1 MLLAAVCAACCL
13 QWLLTGL
20 CIAPGTWYE
29 PKLRR
34 RAVLQGQCA
43 QRDRRAAASREL
55 HDLALEMHLARPRFT
70 LTGDAISNKGRRMQ
84 LLEMLGRVSAQ
95 GPLPACLNVCTAH
108 VTLADSYKSLH
119 VSAG

>member
-1 MLLAAVCAACCL
+1 MCDGGASITPSRISRHAACCSACCL
-13 QWLLTGL
+13 LPAGPWLLSGRHV
-20 CIAPGTWYE
+20 APGTWCE
-29 PKLRR
+29 PKLTA

-95 GPLPACLNVCTAH
+95 GLLPA
-108 VTLADSYKSLH
+108 
-119 VSAG
+119 